1 MPEDLPFRHSCEG
14 PDDMPAHVKVGDLL
28 VSVCPLSSIVMFIGT
43 EHSQRGPSTRVF
55 YEYSANT
62 KLITPVLLGNIQIKL
77 GKYKLESDMRFVK
90 IFTRPDFGQEIL
102 QTKST

>member
-28 VSVCPLSSIVMFIGT
+28 VSVCPLSSIGMFFGT
-43 EHSQRGPSTRVF
+43 EYSQRGPSTRVF
-55 YEYSANT
+55 YEHSANT

-77 GKYKLESDMRFVK
+77 GKYKLEKRESHH
-90 IFTRPDFGQEIL
+90 
-102 QTKST
+102 